1 MADYEISESALL
13 QLVGY
18 ALEGVDGVRLAGRS
32 LGRRNR
38 PIKASRE
45 GDRVRVELWL
55 SADYGRPL
63 VELGREV
70 QRAVTEV
77 LKATTGLKVDAVDVF
92 FVEVV
97 PKDAA

>member
-1 MADYEISESALL
+1 MAEFEISESALL

-18 ALEGVDGVRLAGRS
+18 ALEGVEGVRLASRS
-32 LGRRNR
+32 LARRSR
-38 PIKASRE
+38 PLKATRE
-45 GDRVRVELWL
+45 GAHVRVELWL

-63 VELGREV
+63 LELGREV

-77 LKATTGLKVDAVDVF
+77 LKATTGLKVDAVDVV